1 MSRGGGPVAARR
13 EAPAPK
19 AERPS
24 ADRRRSAASGVLRG
38 ALAVLF
44 SAVLVLPRLRLARR
58 KRSWNWL
65 RAALLLAAVA
75 AAYGGAGW
83 GWLVGGC
90 LALLAIAFPRTRDP
104 DRERRLQR
112 MHGAEYLLN
121 GGEWAGDRIGEGRD
135 ALGKGEELYLLLRG
149 EHLLLVP
156 RKGTGEVQTAV
167 RVLAISRILVDGR
180 EYAPVYVSEAKQPP
194 VREQEVDRHAVAE
207 LALEVDSGNALRFAY
222 RGAFCRHLAET
233 AAHAIHSVRGLSGGP
248 LERKARI
255 HE

>member
-1 MSRGGGPVAARR
+1 MSRRGGPGAVRR
-13 EAPAPK
+13 EAPPPNP
-19 AERPS
+19 ERPP
-24 ADRRRSAASGVLRG
+24 ADRRRSVASGALRG
-38 ALAVLF
+38 ALAILF

-65 RAALLLAAVA
+65 RAVLLLVAVA

-83 GWLVGGC
+83 GWLIGGC

-104 DRERRLQR
+104 DSERRLQR

-121 GGEWAGDRIGEGRD
+121 GGAWAGDRLGEGRD
-135 ALGKGEELYLLLRG
+135 ALGKGERLYLLLRG

-167 RVLAISRILVDGR
+167 RVPAIARILVDGR
-180 EYAPVYVSEAKQPP
+180 EYAPVYVSEAKEPP
-194 VREQEVDRHAVAE
+194 VREQEVDRHAVSE
-207 LALEVDSGNALRFAY
+207 LTLELDSGKALRFAY

-233 AAHAIHSVRGLSGGP
+233 AAHAIYSVRGLV
-248 LERKARI
+248 A
-255 HE
+255 H